1 MHALSRAGTAHA
13 THESLVRRFYDESP
27 DGEAAALAYIAMM
40 GDTWFHGDWAVQ
52 KAGGSPQEAAKAMLR
67 RLTDHAGLRP
77 ASRALEFGAGAGGG
91 AVQIAA
97 MTGATVVGLSNTES
111 LNMRARQLAAERGVR
126 SLATFV
132 TVGDED
138 YKTLVAWP
146 SESFDA
152 LLFMESV
159 CHLPDK
165 PAFFKAAYRI
175 LKPGGRLVGLDW
187 LQRPYG
193 AHQRTDDIASLIDPV
208 CEHFRLAR
216 PLGTLD
222 SYTAMM
228 RTAGFEVTHAE
239 DEFAGELCM
248 GSIEAPEAW
257 MTYEGRSGEL
267 IRNGKQALDA
277 ARTAGVFTVGWW
289 SARRT

>member
-1 MHALSRAGTAHA
+1 MSLT
-13 THESLVRRFYDESP
+13 THESLVGRFYDEGP
-27 DGEAAALAYIAMM
+27 DGDAAALAYIAMM

-52 KAGGSPQEAAKAMLR
+52 KAGGSPQEATHAMLR
-67 RLTDHAGLRP
+67 RLTDHAGLHTG
-77 ASRALEFGAGAGGG
+77 SRALEFGAGAGGA

-97 MTGATVVGLSNTES
+97 RTGATIVGLSNTES
-111 LNMRARQLAAERGVR
+111 LNMRARQLAAERRVS

-138 YKTLVAWP
+138 YKTLAAWP
-146 SESFDA
+146 SEAFDA
-152 LLFMESV
+152 VLFMESV

-165 PAFFKAAYRI
+165 PAFFNAAHRI

-193 AHQRTDDIASLIDPV
+193 QYQRTDDIASLIDPV

-216 PLGTLD
+216 PMGTLD

-228 RTAGFEVTHAE
+228 RTAGFEVTHAA
-239 DEFAGELCM
+239 DEFADELCM
-248 GSIEAPEAW
+248 GSTEAPDVW

-267 IRNGKQALDA
+267 IRHGKQALDA
-277 ARTAGVFTVGWW
+277 ARAAGVFTVGWW